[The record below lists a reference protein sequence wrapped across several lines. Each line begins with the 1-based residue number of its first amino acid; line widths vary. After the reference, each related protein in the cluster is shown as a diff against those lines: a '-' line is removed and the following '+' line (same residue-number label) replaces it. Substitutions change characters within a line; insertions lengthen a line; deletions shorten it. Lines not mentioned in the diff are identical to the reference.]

1 MTKHKSINKVFK
13 SVELYINHV
22 IWLGLLNIPLIIGA
36 IIIVYEKK
44 KIRLRNLYVRNSF
57 FFQLISVL
65 E

>member
-44 KIRLRNLYVRNSF
+44 KKSDYGIYMYETHF
-57 FFQLISVL
+57 FFN
-65 E
+65 